1 MNVSRFYDKYI
12 MLHVNYISKLEK
24 KIEVQKKLHPKYI
37 YLQDMI

>member
-24 KIEVQKKLHPKYI
+24 KNRGAKKKPTPNTYI
-37 YLQDMI
+37 FRI